1 MYDYFNMSCLDDKTA
16 LRLNIKVNSENLLPV
31 PQKYNVGS
39 LRLPEDPSWP
49 KIPQRKLADDADDI
63 IHPPYIITL
72 TDTPRKSR
80 STVRTPQC
88 QSFKTMEMK
97 DLNFSVYQPLNTMKR
112 KPSSLDPRFKRATA
126 VKNQTI
132 PTQSNK
138 QNNNLKEPQQSALI
152 LERSQFPC
160 KTTNKTA
167 SERNLNIQQII
178 QENMKKPENEE
189 VIKCNNNQFKQE
201 LLNGGLLQKSNVGDN
216 NTLECKANVAKDHNT
231 INLTNINNASII
243 DSVDIQENID
253 PSSENNKNIINKEI
267 SMGEQISTSI
277 CNEKQ
282 ILETKA
288 NNDLKGLPKNQ
299 SLQSANESDSP
310 ILLVMEKK
318 VHPLPIDKIYAT
330 QCYNVQVPII
340 TYQNVPLKISTCPS
354 GEINISPYIAT
365 TLPITDLYTTTQFQ
379 VKDTNIHT
387 SSLEKQN
394 LDNLQK
400 QNEVVNTAKIGT
412 IDIRDKQKNLI
423 LENKTED
430 RFSEQSTVEEN
441 YYDTSSLPNNNKIPI
456 SVGNNNNFNCSNDY
470 LKVISHQRPTEIS
483 DSNAYKSIKI
493 PNLKRCTSSK
503 QRKMRS
509 EENLSLKKNTYG
521 KKLFQSSEPHIT
533 SRRKR
538 IRANFSK
545 RARSYFQKK
554 SKSRV
559 VNSNGTLTQP
569 SYQQTNYKHDT
580 RFLKIEQYTKDKNCH
595 FLMLKK
601 PIHER
606 NKDKNMDCIKMES
619 SVENPTISCDVF
631 CQQSKENKY
640 NSLERLNKNN
650 SIESSVRI
658 PLKTQELL
666 NKSYLEYYN
675 KLKQNSG
682 NMENVR
688 QKYFHKVALDAPYV
702 KKRKSKL
709 FCNNIYS
716 DRTKFNPEIQT
727 IEQCSALSSI
737 INKNLD
743 STVQHLSDTT
753 QTKQIYVNRNIRSS
767 SDPTGGIQIKT
778 IQNVASKIPA
788 DIYENSITSSTFVHK
803 VKHKKE
809 KYIEKRFL
817 KLKTILFFGTIMYA
831 LVVFLPMIYDYFF
844 YEDYDDYQDLAYIEF
859 IVDYTISSFKEAFSS
874 FFNTFY
880 RIFFQPQRA
889 CKKCNGIS

>member
-1 MYDYFNMSCLDDKTA
+1 MSCLDDKTA

-49 KIPQRKLADDADDI
+49 KIPQRKLVDNADDI

-72 TDTPRKSR
+72 TGTPRKSR

-97 DLNFSVYQPLNTMKR
+97 DLNFSVYQKPLNTMKR
-112 KPSSLDPRFKRATA
+112 KPSSLDPRFKRVTT

-138 QNNNLKEPQQSALI
+138 QYNNSKESQQTTSI
-152 LERSQFPC
+152 LEKSQLPC
-160 KTTNKTA
+160 ETTKKAA
-167 SERNLNIQQII
+167 SEKNLNIQQII
-178 QENMKKPENEE
+178 QENTKKPENEE
-189 VIKCNNNQFKQE
+189 VIKYNNNNFKQE
-201 LLNGGLLQKSNVGDN
+201 LLNGELLQKSNAEDN
-216 NTLECKANVAKDHNT
+216 NTLECKANIAKDHNT
-231 INLTNINNASII
+231 NNLININSTSII
-243 DSVDIQENID
+243 DSVDIKENID
-253 PSSENNKNIINKEI
+253 PSSENNKNIIEKEI

-282 ILETKA
+282 ILETKT
-288 NNDLKGLPKNQ
+288 NNDLKGLPGNQ
-299 SLQSANESDSP
+299 SLQSANESDGP
-310 ILLVMEKK
+310 ILLVMKKK
-318 VHPLPIDKIYAT
+318 VHPLPVDKIYAT
-330 QCYNVQVPII
+330 QCYNVQVPVI
-340 TYQNVPLKISTCPS
+340 TYQNVPLKISTYQS
-354 GEINISPYIAT
+354 GEINISPCIAS
-365 TLPITDLYTTTQFQ
+365 TLPISDLCTTTQFQ
-379 VKDTNIHT
+379 VKDTNVHT
-387 SSLEKQN
+387 SSYEKQN

-400 QNEVVNTAKIGT
+400 KNEVVDTGKNDT
-412 IDIRDKQKNLI
+412 IHIRDKQKNLI

-441 YYDTSSLPNNNKIPI
+441 YYDTSSLPNNNKILI
-456 SVGNNNNFNCSNDY
+456 SASNNNTYNCSNDY
-470 LKVISHQRPTEIS
+470 LKVISHQRPTENN
-483 DSNAYKSIKI
+483 DSGAYTSIKI
-493 PNLKRCTSSK
+493 SNLKKYNFSK
-503 QRKMRS
+503 QRKMKS
-509 EENLSLKKNTYG
+509 EENLSLKKNTYS

-559 VNSNGTLTQP
+559 VNSNCTLTQS
-569 SYQQTNYKHDT
+569 SYQQTNYKYDP

-619 SVENPTISCDVF
+619 SVENPTISSNVF
-631 CQQSKENKY
+631 CQQNKENKY
-640 NSLERLNKNN
+640 NSLERLDKNN
-650 SIESSVRI
+650 SIENPVRI

-709 FCNNIYS
+709 FYNNIYN

-737 INKNLD
+737 INKNL
-743 STVQHLSDTT
+743 
-753 QTKQIYVNRNIRSS
+753 
-767 SDPTGGIQIKT
+767 
-778 IQNVASKIPA
+778 
-788 DIYENSITSSTFVHK
+788 
-803 VKHKKE
+803 
-809 KYIEKRFL
+809 
-817 KLKTILFFGTIMYA
+817 
-831 LVVFLPMIYDYFF
+831 
-844 YEDYDDYQDLAYIEF
+844 
-859 IVDYTISSFKEAFSS
+859 
-874 FFNTFY
+874 
-880 RIFFQPQRA
+880 
-889 CKKCNGIS
+889 